1 MKWSRTHT
9 LVAGLALILTTNAV
23 ALIGMVYNRSHEPES
38 TLKLT
43 QRELHLPY
51 EWGFRQ
57 ENSGISLSLQR
68 RVLAEQDNT
77 LHGMGRSY
85 TGFGNAPNWLN
96 KSKLAALGF
105 DVSEPE
111 DSHRARPHYD
121 KLLPKEVL
129 LVLELDGPAY
139 RAALEDAQKHLQKE
153 EALLKANAGKKEFEV
168 RAKNAK
174 QELYQEERIYSR
186 LFVIDAGLDIASLR
200 VQYPDRKRYAI
211 LRGQI
216 QPYLVEN
223 NRKTRLVGYIT
234 GLSVS
239 RINVPA
245 RYREIFESMQEN
257 AQTNEYGVA
266 ASPFE
271 VSVAFGKRLEPWIT
285 EAKATK

>member
-9 LVAGLALILTTNAV
+9 LVAGLALILATNAV
-23 ALIGMVYNRSHEPES
+23 ALVGVAYNRSDEPES
-38 TLKLT
+38 TLTLT

-51 EWGFRQ
+51 GWGFGQ
-57 ENSGISLSLQR
+57 ENSGISLAVQT
-68 RVLAEQDNT
+68 RVLADQDDT
-77 LHGMGRSY
+77 RHVMGGRY
-85 TGFGNAPNWLN
+85 AGFGNAPGWLD
-96 KSKLAALGF
+96 KAKLAALGF
-105 DVSEPE
+105 DVAEPE
-111 DSHRARPHYD
+111 DSQRARMHYD
-121 KLLPKEVL
+121 KLLPKEAL

-139 RAALEDAQKHLQKE
+139 RTALEDAQKHMQKE

-186 LFVIDAGLDIASLR
+186 LFIIDAGLDAVNLR
-200 VQYPDRKRYAI
+200 AKYPDRKRYAI
-211 LRGQI
+211 MRGQI

-245 RYREIFESMQEN
+245 LYREIFESMQES
-257 AQTNEYGVA
+257 AQTNESGVA

-271 VSVAFGKRLEPWIT
+271 VSVAYGKRLEPWVT
-285 EAKATK
+285 EAKKAK